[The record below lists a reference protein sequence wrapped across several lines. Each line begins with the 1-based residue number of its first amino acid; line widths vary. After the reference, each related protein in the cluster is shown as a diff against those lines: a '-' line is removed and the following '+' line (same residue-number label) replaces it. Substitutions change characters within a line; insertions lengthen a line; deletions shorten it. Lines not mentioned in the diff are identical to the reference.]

1 MTDRR
6 TVNFETF
13 ALLTLLICLR
23 LFLKNRGD
31 RKLSSEYVA
40 TTRIAEL
47 QVAVTMAFG
56 LLHFPQD
63 SPYLGDIALACK
75 GTFVL

>member
-1 MTDRR
+1 VTDRR

-23 LFLKNRGD
+23 VFLKNRGD
-31 RKLSSEYVA
+31 RKLRSEYVA
-40 TTRIAEL
+40 TTRIAGL
-47 QVAVTMAFG
+47 QVAATMAFG

-63 SPYLGDIALACK
+63 SPYLGNIALPCK